1 MKGKTRSGFSF
12 NVNDN
17 IGDDIELLED
27 LTKLD
32 KGDVTV
38 LPEVL
43 ERILG
48 DKQKKKLYDHVR
60 TEDGRVP
67 LTAVSDELAQIFA
80 AQDKTKK

>member
-67 LTAVSDELAQIFA
+67 LTAVSNELAQIFA